1 MLLHDHFLSDGPL
14 ETKVPLPGPGN
25 AWTGS
30 SGTNIPVQVV
40 GGRAVIVQTDGGLNG
55 REATNVFGL
64 QSATAT
70 TFALFDFRLP
80 AADNVAVAT
89 DLDVADEGVPFIS
102 LGGPAASALR
112 AHTGILPPTA
122 GGDFRLALNAD
133 SSNLTLGA
141 VWPTEL
147 EFDTT
152 YRAIVSYSAS
162 NAVGKLWLNPVS
174 ETSPSITHTGTL
186 TATLIDRIVLRQA
199 DDYAG
204 KQLIDNVVVAT
215 TFADALRGG
224 EDVGVPGDYD
234 GNRVVDAADYVVW
247 RENRT
252 LTGANPAD
260 GNGDMVVDDLD
271 YEIWRERFGNTS
283 GLPSSS
289 PTDIPEPTTA
299 SLLVAVIALFAAV
312 RHRIITDEYRRR
324 PS

>member
-1 MLLHDHFLSDGPL
+1 MLIHDHFLRDGPL
-14 ETKVPLPGPGN
+14 ETMVPLPGPGN
-25 AWTGS
+25 TWTGS
-30 SGTNIPVQVV
+30 GGTDIPVQVV
-40 GGRAVIVQTDGGLNG
+40 GGRAVVVQTNGGLNG
-55 REATNVFGL
+55 RDSTNIFGT
-64 QSATAT
+64 QSTTAT

-80 AADNVAVAT
+80 AADNAALAT
-89 DLDVADEGVPFIS
+89 DPDVADEGVSFIS
-102 LGGPAASALR
+102 LGGSTATALR

-122 GGDFRLALNAD
+122 GGDFRLAIHAD

-152 YRAIVSYSAS
+152 YRAIVSY
-162 NAVGKLWLNPVS
+162 NGFDAVGRLWLNPVS

-186 TATLIDRIVLRQA
+186 TATTIDRIVLRQA

-224 EDVGVPGDYD
+224 ADVGVAGDYNS
-234 GNRVVDAADYVVW
+234 NRIVDAADYVVW
-247 RENRT
+247 RQNRT

-260 GNGDMVVDDLD
+260 GNGDMVVDYLD
-271 YEIWRERFGNTS
+271 YEFWRQRFGNS
-283 GLPSSS
+283 GLTSSLL
-289 PTDIPEPTTA
+289 TDIPEPTTA
-299 SLLVAVIALFAAV
+299 SLLVAVIALWAVV
-312 RHRIITDEYRRR
+312 RHRIITDWYRRR